1 MKSSNIKHQKS
12 NIIPRVFR
20 IITWVLGV
28 LFLTALIF
36 FIRMDFRTSDAAV
49 NKYFDKRQVAVRI
62 HHKPYRGHTVRYLE
76 TGDTSASKL
85 ILFVH
90 GAPGSSDNF
99 HRYLADSALLQGAC
113 LVSVDRLGYGYSN
126 YGHAETSLAGQA
138 EMVLFVMDQYRA
150 DTVYL
155 VGHSYGGPVIAKCA
169 VMRPGRI
176 GGLLMLAP
184 VNDPDSEPVF
194 WFAHF
199 ARWRA
204 TRWLLSGANR
214 VSGDEKLT
222 HVGELRQMEGDWS
235 QLQAPVVHLH
245 GYKDWLAPKANI
257 DFSRRHIPA
266 HLLKM
271 VELPDKNHF
280 LPFTDYEMVQQALL
294 EMMQK

>member
-1 MKSSNIKHQKS
+1 MSHK
-12 NIIPRVFR
+12 PYRRRWRRFFR
-20 IITWVLGV
+20 IIAWVIGG

-49 NKYFDKRQVAVRI
+49 KKYFDKRQVAVNI
-62 HHKPYRGHTVRYLE
+62 HHVEYKGKKVRYLE
-76 TGDTSASKL
+76 TGDKSAKKL

-99 HRYLADSALLQGAC
+99 HRYLADSVLLQGAC
-113 LVSVDRLGYGYSN
+113 LVSVDRLGYGYSD
-126 YGHAETSLAGQA
+126 YGNAETTITGQA

-169 VMRPGRI
+169 VLRPSRI

-222 HVGELRQMEGDWS
+222 HVAELRQMVGDWVG
-235 QLQAPVVHLH
+235 LQVPVVHLH

-257 DFSRRHIPA
+257 AFSRQHIPA

-280 LPFTDYEMVQQALL
+280 LPFTDYEMVQQAILGL
-294 EMMQK
+294 AVP